1 MKDEKFRDE
10 FRSELEKLHVE
21 HASKYPEHVK
31 KVFALV
37 REAAD
42 KNII

>member
-10 FRSELEKLHVE
+10 FRSKLEKLHVE
-21 HASKYPEHVK
+21 YASKCPEHVE

-37 REAAD
+37 CEAAD